1 MTPPQRLTGDMVRRT
16 AKLAGRV
23 SGAAISNAVGFIF
36 SWNEFGFAVI
46 LARPRCYAALHSPIL
61 MGGHNMLGGDTAAI
75 ATIGVNTHC

>member
-46 LARPRCYAALHSPIL
+46 LARPR
-61 MGGHNMLGGDTAAI
+61 
-75 ATIGVNTHC
+75 